1 MNGPPPS
8 SRGQLS
14 PFYHMSQRMQDVTGD
29 GGVLKE
35 ILRRGSGSVIPPT
48 ASVSVHYSAYSEY
61 TDKPFD
67 SNLQK
72 DVPRFMKLG
81 RDITLLGMEL
91 AIQTMRKGEFARFL
105 FKPQY
110 AYGQMGC
117 PPRIPANAT
126 VMFEL
131 EILHVVD
138 TLESDEYFMLSQEEQ
153 ITYPVEKL
161 LKVASTEREFGN
173 YFFQQQRYEDAKDQ
187 YKKALS
193 VFAHCHETG
202 EEQTQAIHS
211 SKLLL
216 YLNLSL
222 ASLKLNAPRRALVYG
237 ERALGIDSKNRK
249 ALFRCGQACIL
260 LLEYDKAKDFLL
272 RAQKLEPFNPDVN
285 RALVKLDRCYRE
297 WSLKE
302 KEMCTRMFAAWEPA
316 AVKD

>member
-35 ILRRGSGSVIPPT
+35 ILRPGSGSVIPPT

-72 DVPRFMKLG
+72 EVPRFMKLG

-138 TLESDEYFMLSQEEQ
+138 TLESDEYFMLSQFQARLQSSAKCSGFPELPNDA
-153 ITYPVEKL
+153 TAPGN
-161 LKVASTEREFGN
+161 ASSDVTATLPPLPSVRVLGTVTARSSPSRLRCHQESGPLSLG
-173 YFFQQQRYEDAKDQ
+173 DQ
-187 YKKALS
+187 AP
-193 VFAHCHETG
+193 G
-202 EEQTQAIHS
+202 
-211 SKLLL
+211 LLL
-216 YLNLSL
+216 LL
-222 ASLKLNAPRRALVYG
+222 PR
-237 ERALGIDSKNRK
+237 
-249 ALFRCGQACIL
+249 IL
-260 LLEYDKAKDFLL
+260 MKKKGG
-272 RAQKLEPFNPDVN
+272 RGGK
-285 RALVKLDRCYRE
+285 
-297 WSLKE
+297 KE
-302 KEMCTRMFAAWEPA
+302 KYIEKTMPPAWSAQAPVSA
-316 AVKD
+316 DTTYHQHLGKGSSV

>member
-8 SRGQLS
+8 PHGHLN
-14 PFYHMSQRMQDVTGD
+14 PFYYMSQRMQDVTGD

-35 ILRRGSGSVIPPT
+35 ILRPGSGSVIPST

-67 SNLQK
+67 SNVQR

-131 EILHVVD
+131 EILHFVD
-138 TLESDEYFMLSQEEQ
+138 TMESDEYFMLSQEEQ

-173 YFFQQQRYEDAKDQ
+173 YFFQLRRYEDAKDQ
-187 YKKALS
+187 YKKVSSDNSGQFNRGVGPVCKEKTVNLKPTN
-193 VFAHCHETG
+193 VLKRNAHFN
-202 EEQTQAIHS
+202 
-211 SKLLL
+211 LLKCF
-216 YLNLSL
+216 SI
-222 ASLKLNAPRRALVYG
+222 LKLIG
-237 ERALGIDSKNRK
+237 FCKSH
-249 ALFRCGQACIL
+249 IL
-260 LLEYDKAKDFLL
+260 ELT
-272 RAQKLEPFNPDVN
+272 PFFVTI
-285 RALVKLDRCYRE
+285 YT
-297 WSLKE
+297 S
-302 KEMCTRMFAAWEPA
+302 
-316 AVKD
+316 

>member
-8 SRGQLS
+8 PHGHLS
-14 PFYHMSQRMQDVTGD
+14 PFYYMSQRMQDVTGD

-35 ILRRGSGSVIPPT
+35 ILRPGSGSVIPST

-67 SNLQK
+67 SNVQR

-110 AYGQMGC
+110 AYGQLGC

-131 EILHVVD
+131 EILHFVD

-173 YFFQQQRYEDAKDQ
+173 YFFQLRRYEDAKDQ

-193 VFAHCHETG
+193 VFAHRRETD
-202 EEQTQAIHS
+202 EQMQEIHS

-222 ASLKLNAPRRALVYG
+222 VSLKLNVPRRALVYG
-237 ERALGIDSKNRK
+237 ERALGIESKNPK

-285 RALVKLDRCYRE
+285 CALVKLDRCYRE
-297 WSLKE
+297 WGLKE
-302 KEMCTRMFAAWEPA
+302 KEMCSRMFAAWEPA